1 MQKPTTELYFC
12 EGRRV
17 LIRAL
22 LMGLLALPITI
33 QAIRMGSTALAY
45 ILLASTLYAFAM
57 AFLNRKAGSIP
68 LMILKDDGI
77 QFFNADGIVPYTS
90 IESFEIERFS
100 TWQDIQLGLA
110 LNIYPEKTNTLPH
123 FTRKRWWPPMKVADA
138 FKGKGFRKH
147 LVGFNY
153 GGLRTTDGQKVDREL
168 LGEELLYRIEKAH
181 RDETAQQGTMWVPS
195 SSANDAL
202 SSVQS

>member
-1 MQKPTTELYFC
+1 MQKTFPELSFA

-17 LIRAL
+17 LLRAL
-22 LMGLLALPITI
+22 LMGLLVLPITI
-33 QAIRMGSTALAY
+33 QAVRMGSTALAY
-45 ILLASTLYAFAM
+45 ILLASTVYAFAM

-68 LMILKDDGI
+68 LMILKDEGI

-90 IESFEIERFS
+90 IESFEVERFS

-110 LNIYPEKTNTLPH
+110 LNIYPETTDTLPH
-123 FTRKRWWPPMKVADA
+123 FDRKRWWAAMKMADA

-153 GGLRTTDGQKVDREL
+153 GGLRTTDGQKVYREL
-168 LGEELLYRIEKAH
+168 LEEELLYRIEKAH
-181 RDETAQQGTMWVPS
+181 RDEAAQQGTV
-195 SSANDAL
+195 
-202 SSVQS
+202 